1 MLASYL
7 IRRRKLESGSTILK
21 HSQNTIGSLGK
32 PKRIYGG
39 GSVRRLKI
47 SPRER
52 DCTEYWLRT
61 LLTQQGH
68 LKKLSGEHKMTG
80 KETLEVLL
88 QTHFPESN
96 IINPQDECNPQNP
109 INLNQRA
116 TMGDWQTSNRIIN
129 YNRVSWAIS
138 SFDAYKSPGPDG
150 IFPALLQ
157 QGKEDFVPVLGR
169 LYRANLST

>member
-1 MLASYL
+1 
-7 IRRRKLESGSTILK
+7 
-21 HSQNTIGSLGK
+21 
-32 PKRIYGG
+32 
-39 GSVRRLKI
+39 
-47 SPRER
+47 
-52 DCTEYWLRT
+52 
-61 LLTQQGH
+61 
-68 LKKLSGEHKMTG
+68 MTG

-96 IINPQDECNPQNP
+96 IINPQDECHLQNP

-116 TMGDWQTSNRIIN
+116 TRGDWQTSNMIIN
-129 YNRVSWAIS
+129 YNRISWAIS